1 MTAPLGRSD
10 PEGARVAHLSITP
23 VKGTALH
30 HPDAVELRRSGA
42 VGDRAFFFVSDD
54 DKLFS
59 ITRTGAFAGVR
70 AEFGE
75 VFSLFDGNELL
86 CRGPVEPTD
95 PIEAHFY
102 GEKVVSGRIVPGPW
116 TAALSAR
123 AGRSLRL
130 VKADAPSGGIDVAP
144 VTLLGSASIARLA
157 EQIGEPV
164 DPRRFRMLIHL
175 DTDEP
180 HVEDSWDGAR
190 LVGEEVELLVGG
202 PVPRCAGITRH
213 PDRGDRDLPLVREI
227 KGYRGMPDLG
237 PGPGVP
243 FGVYAQVLR
252 EGTLRAGE
260 LLKLI
265 P

>member
-1 MTAPLGRSD
+1 MTAPLGRSA

-86 CRGPVEPTD
+86 CRGPVQPTD
-95 PIEAHFY
+95 PIEARSTARRSSR
-102 GEKVVSGRIVPGPW
+102 GESCPALGRPRSRRAPAAPYAWSRQTPHPAASMSPPSRCSARPRSLDSRSRSASPSIPAASACSSISTPTSPTSRTGGTAHDSSARRSSYWSAALCHAAPASPGTP
-116 TAALSAR
+116 TAATATCRSSRDQGLPRDAR
-123 AGRSLRL
+123 SRPR
-130 VKADAPSGGIDVAP
+130 
-144 VTLLGSASIARLA
+144 
-157 EQIGEPV
+157 
-164 DPRRFRMLIHL
+164 PRRPFR
-175 DTDEP
+175 
-180 HVEDSWDGAR
+180 R
-190 LVGEEVELLVGG
+190 LRAS
-202 PVPRCAGITRH
+202 PPR
-213 PDRGDRDLPLVREI
+213 
-227 KGYRGMPDLG
+227 
-237 PGPGVP
+237 
-243 FGVYAQVLR
+243 
-252 EGTLRAGE
+252 GTLRAGE